1 MNGVAAKEFRVLVFQ
16 LAEKLSAADCESLRF
31 IYGLPEGDRLAG
43 RPGSGLEILKTLN
56 RQGVYS
62 DARGLGE
69 VLRTAH
75 REDLAMEAEDF
86 RPFLDRGGTGAG
98 LTTPCS
104 LRGMCDANAA
114 RAGALAAE
122 LSVVSGRIT
131 DSGLPQEAL
140 GRIFGELEEMERAM
154 KNLLERCEVVRRCC
168 VDGQSLAAQGSDDVW
183 KETSRLPPQ
192 SIPIPRWIGGHHSLE
207 RWTAGKHRWSHSATP
222 PSQPLRCF
230 SAHHVRSFSACDA
243 IASCS
248 QELPARARAES
259 HCLEKRQSSHRMG
272 KSSHLVSSSSSA
284 ASSPPPS
291 AAAAGAISKTCS
303 QEKPKLPKKPGIM
316 PTVGDTLFLF
326 LHVSW
331 NSILCKM

>member
-16 LAEKLSAADCESLRF
+16 LAEKLSAADCESLQF

-56 RQGVYS
+56 RQGVYC

-122 LSVVSGRIT
+122 LRVVSGRIT

-168 VDGQSLAAQGSDDVW
+168 VDGQSLATQGSDDIW
-183 KETSRLPPQ
+183 KEMSRLPPQ
-192 SIPIPRWIGGHHSLE
+192 SIPIPRWIGCHCSLE
-207 RWTAGKHRWSHSATP
+207 RWTAGKHRRSHSAAP

-230 SAHHVRSFSACDA
+230 SAHNVRSFSACDV
-243 IASCS
+243 IA
-248 QELPARARAES
+248 QELPARARAKS
-259 HCLEKRQSSHRMG
+259 HCLEKRQSSHHHFHLMG
-272 KSSHLVSSSSSA
+272 MSSHLVSSSSSA

-291 AAAAGAISKTCS
+291 AAAVGAISKTCS
-303 QEKPKLPKKPGIM
+303 LKKPKLPKKPGIM
-316 PTVGDTLFLF
+316 PNCG
-326 LHVSW
+326 
-331 NSILCKM
+331 

>member
-1 MNGVAAKEFRVLVFQ
+1 MNGAAAKEFRVLVFQ

-56 RQGVYS
+56 RQGVYC

-122 LSVVSGRIT
+122 LRVVSGGIT
-131 DSGLPQEAL
+131 DSGLPQEML
-140 GRIFGELEEMERAM
+140 GRIFRELEEMERAM

-207 RWTAGKHRWSHSATP
+207 MAGKHRGSHSAAP

-230 SAHHVRSFSACDA
+230 SAHHVRSFSACDV
-243 IASCS
+243 IASSS
-248 QELPARARAES
+248 QELPARARAEG
-259 HCLEKRQSSHRMG
+259 HCLEKRQSSHHHFHRMG
-272 KSSHLVSSSSSA
+272 TSSHLVSSSSSA

-291 AAAAGAISKTCS
+291 TAAVGAISKTCS
-303 QEKPKLPKKPGIM
+303 LEKPKLPKKPGIM
-316 PTVGDTLFLF
+316 PNCG
-326 LHVSW
+326 
-331 NSILCKM
+331 